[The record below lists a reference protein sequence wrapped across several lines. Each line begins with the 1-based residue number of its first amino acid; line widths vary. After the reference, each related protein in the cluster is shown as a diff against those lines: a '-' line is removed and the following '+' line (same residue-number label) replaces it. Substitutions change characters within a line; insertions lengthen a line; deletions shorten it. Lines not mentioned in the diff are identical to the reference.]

1 MFLPMKH
8 FLKYVVMKEHNFYIY
23 CIKINLIKM
32 AKQEKKEVKKFE
44 FSKVGSILD
53 NIAKTIPIQIEKV
66 IKERKFISTGV
77 YILDA
82 ALSARL
88 INGGISTSRIT
99 GLLGES
105 GSGKSFIAYSVCKS
119 AQKQGYGII
128 YIDTEES
135 LDLED
140 LPKFGL
146 DPSLDKFRL
155 IRSNKVEDVNIMIT
169 QLLEDLKVQKVNGF
183 EIPKILIVLDSIG
196 QMSSNKEKNDLLKG
210 DIKQDMTRAKQL
222 NALFRSIGSDLG
234 YLEIPLLCCNH
245 TYLTQDL
252 FPKEVSKGGLGLVY
266 AASVLGFLSKS
277 KYKTGE
283 EDDMDLGASGITV
296 LFKTQKNR
304 LAKPKKIRFDISFAN
319 GMNPFTGLD
328 VFCRP
333 EYFDQIGIAQGKE
346 DVDKSTGELKFIPG
360 GNRWYVRHLG
370 KSFSTKQLFSK
381 EIFTMDVLQKM
392 EPIVNDYFRF
402 KSLDE
407 IEQVEKQFND
417 IINSDEEDE
426 SDGFSDVNAEDLFN

>member
-1 MFLPMKH
+1 
-8 FLKYVVMKEHNFYIY
+8 
-23 CIKINLIKM
+23 M
-32 AKQEKKEVKKFE
+32 AKAQAQKEVKKFE

-53 NIAKTIPIQIEKV
+53 NIAKTVPIQIEKE

-77 YILDA
+77 YLLDA
-82 ALSARL
+82 ALSAKL
-88 INGGISTSRIT
+88 LGGGIATSRIT

-105 GSGKSFIAYSVCKS
+105 GAGKSFIAYSICKS
-119 AQKQGYGII
+119 AQKDGYSII

-155 IRSNKVEDVNIMIT
+155 VRSNKVEDINIMMT
-169 QLLEDLKVQKVNGF
+169 QLIDELKNQKLAGYEVS
-183 EIPKILIVLDSIG
+183 KILIVLDSIG
-196 QMSSNKEKNDLLKG
+196 QMSSNKEKSDLLKG

-234 YLEIPLLCCNH
+234 YLEIPLVACNH

-252 FPKEVSKGGLGLVY
+252 FPKEVSKGGMGLVY

-277 KYKTGE
+277 KLKTGE
-283 EDDMDLGASGITV
+283 EDDMDLGGSGISV

-304 LAKPKKIRFDISFAN
+304 LAKPKKIRFDISFAH
-319 GMNPFTGLD
+319 GMNPYTGLD
-328 VFCRP
+328 DFCRP
-333 EYFDQIGIAQGKE
+333 EYFKQIGIAQGKME
-346 DVDKSTGELKFIPG
+346 VDKKTGEMTFVPG
-360 GNRWYVRHLG
+360 GNRWYVSHLD
-370 KSFSTKQLFSK
+370 KTVTSKQLFTS
-381 EIFTMDVLQKM
+381 EVFTMDVLKKL

-407 IEQVEKQFND
+407 IEQVEKQFNE
-417 IINSDEEDE
+417 IIGNEDE
-426 SDGFSDVNAEDLFN
+426 NGFKDDVDADYLFS